1 MPTYVAYPSS
11 LEVFFGTVESE
22 AVCAR
27 DGEVVIEAAPA
38 RGGRRRGVR
47 LVAAE
52 VLDGEEGEA
61 GAV

>member
-1 MPTYVAYPSS
+1 MPTKVAYPSS

-27 DGEVVIEAAPA
+27 DGEVVIEAVPA
-38 RGGRRRGVR
+38 RGDRRRGVR
-47 LVAAE
+47 IVVVE

-61 GAV
+61 DAV